1 MRYSKPIT
9 SILLASLVSITASVA
24 QGATLSAVDCWR
36 PTNLI
41 SKVWLDKFVALA
53 DKQTNGVIKIN
64 YLGGAEV
71 SPPRKSYRAL
81 KRRQFD
87 MLHCAAS
94 YYVGAMPE
102 AWGMLAT
109 NQSPAVL
116 RKNGGWELLDEVFQY
131 RVGSRLIAWGESNV
145 KFNIYAVDK
154 PKIDKDGLPDLR
166 GKKFRASGTYKP
178 LLNALG
184 ASTIY
189 VKSSEI
195 YTALQR
201 GLVKG
206 FGYTDMSVPQLGV
219 SKIIK
224 WRIMPSF
231 YITNTVTTMN
241 VDSYKALTK
250 KEKSVLLDFSI
261 KYEKAGRI
269 YSGELRDKDVAEL
282 KKAGV
287 KDLVLKGEARKK
299 YLNTAYGAI
308 WASLEGKKSPYT
320 KRLKSKLYKAE

>member
-1 MRYSKPIT
+1 MKISK
-9 SILLASLVSITASVA
+9 SISALLLVTGFSALAFSA
-24 QGATLSAVDCWR
+24 QSATLSAVDCWR

-41 SKVWLDKFVALA
+41 SKVWLDKFVAVA
-53 DKQTNGVIKIN
+53 DKGTGGVIKID
-64 YLGGAEV
+64 YKGGAEV

-81 KRRQFD
+81 QRGQFD
-87 MLHCAAS
+87 MLHCATS

-109 NQSPAVL
+109 NQPPKVL
-116 RKNGGWELLDEVFQY
+116 RKNGGWELLDEVFQK

-145 KFNIYAVDK
+145 KFNIYAIDK
-154 PKIDKDGLPDLR
+154 PKIGKDGLPDLR
-166 GKKFRASGTYKP
+166 GQKFRATGTYKP

-184 ASTIY
+184 ASTTY

-201 GLVKG
+201 GLVKC

-219 SKIIK
+219 AKIIR

-241 VDSYKALTK
+241 ADRYKALTK
-250 KEKSVLLDFSI
+250 KEKSALLKFSI
-261 KYEKAGRI
+261 SYEKAARA
-269 YSGELRDKDVAEL
+269 YSGELRDKDVAIL

-308 WASLEGKKSPYT
+308 WASLEGKDSPYT
-320 KRLKSKLYKAE
+320 ARLKEKLYKAE